1 LLVEPEDYPLN
12 KLLDTALGL
21 HEGTVAAKAMIV
33 PRVD

>member
-1 LLVEPEDYPLN
+1 MSAITTHV
-12 KLLDTALGL
+12 LDTALGL

>member
-1 LLVEPEDYPLN
+1 LN